1 MKIKVGDMMRYQNVK
16 RGVNAV
22 CIIVAETSAS
32 EFNRYYDVQWVSGVS
47 TEDLITESVYI
58 DFTTQLGKWEKLS

>member
-1 MKIKVGDMMRYQNVK
+1 MKVKVGDMMRYRNVK

-22 CIIVAETSAS
+22 CIIIAETSAS

-47 TEDLITESVYI
+47 TKDLITESVYI

>member
-22 CIIVAETSAS
+22 CIIIAETSAS

-47 TEDLITESVYI
+47 TKDLITESVYI